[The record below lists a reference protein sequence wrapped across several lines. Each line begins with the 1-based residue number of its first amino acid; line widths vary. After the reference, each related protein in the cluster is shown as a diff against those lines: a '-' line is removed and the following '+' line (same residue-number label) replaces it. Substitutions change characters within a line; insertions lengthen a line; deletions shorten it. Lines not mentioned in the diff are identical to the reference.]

1 MFARFAEGR
10 RPVKIEAVQATNT
23 ATVLDHEQLRDITLD
38 DPDLMREI
46 LAALI
51 DDTGRQIELLG
62 GAIEDRDS
70 QRCIRLA
77 HYSKGA
83 CANVGAV
90 SSATLLKDI
99 EREAAHDQF
108 EACSSALASLV
119 TELGRLREEA
129 GALAGAGSGY

>member
-51 DDTGRQIELLG
+51 DDTGRQIELLDR
-62 GAIEDRDS
+62 AIQDRDS
-70 QRCIRLA
+70 QQCIKLA
-77 HYSKGA
+77 HYCKGA

-90 SSATLLKDI
+90 AAATLLKDI
-99 EREAAHDQF
+99 EHDAARDRFDQ
-108 EACSSALASLV
+108 CSSALASLA
-119 TELGRLREEA
+119 TQLDRLREEA
-129 GALAGAGSGY
+129 VALAAS

>member
-1 MFARFAEGR
+1 M
-10 RPVKIEAVQATNT
+10 EALTTSVP
-23 ATVLDHEQLRDITLD
+23 VLDHAQLKDITLD

-62 GAIEDRDS
+62 RAIQEHDS
-70 QRCIRLA
+70 QRTVRLA

-90 SSATLLKDI
+90 SAATLLKGI
-99 EREAAHDQF
+99 EVDASQDRF
-108 EACSSALASLV
+108 EACSSALANLV
-119 TELGRLREEA
+119 TELDRLRVEA
-129 GALAGAGSGY
+129 GALVAS